1 MKFAIAKLL
10 AGVGALALMATSVQA
25 ADSVLPGGKWCEGV
39 KIRFFTGGSEGDSFG
54 TIVYNGAKQAA
65 ADTGANV
72 EYLFSDWNPEKMVQQ
87 LREAVA
93 AKPDGIAMMGHTG
106 DDAIINIVA
115 EGHKNGTRFMF
126 QNVPVPKVVAAYGG
140 AYVGAKQK
148 EQGWALGEEAVK
160 VGKLKAGDT
169 AIVFGPFDQENRGIR
184 EISVADAM
192 EKAGLKVIR
201 IPNPPEW
208 FGDPNLGL
216 PVVTAAIAKNPEVK
230 ALSLTGGGVF
240 GNAAAYLKAAGKKP
254 GEVFT
259 FGFDLSPQIIQ
270 GFKDN
275 WIHLAADQEPFLQGY
290 MPVLSLCQQVK
301 LGLAPMDIDTGA
313 GFVTQATYAAAG
325 EMAGKGLR

>member
-1 MKFAIAKLL
+1 MKSLISKLL
-10 AGVGALALMATSVQA
+10 LGAGTLALMATVAQA

-106 DDAIINIVA
+106 DDAIINIVE
-115 EGHKNGTRFMF
+115 EGAKNGTKFMF
-126 QNVPVPKVVAAYGG
+126 QNVPVPKVVGAYGG

-169 AIVFGPFDQENRGIR
+169 AIILGPFDQENRGIR
-184 EISVADAM
+184 EISVGDAL
-192 EKAGLKVIR
+192 EKAGVKVIR

-208 FGDPNLGL
+208 FGDPNLGI
-216 PVVTAAIAKNPEVK
+216 PVITAAIAKNPEVK
-230 ALSLTGGGVF
+230 ALELSGGGLF
-240 GNAAAYLKAAGKKP
+240 GNAAAFLTAAGKKP

-275 WIHLAADQEPFLQGY
+275 WIHLAADQQPFLQGY

-301 LGLAPMDIDTGA
+301 LGLSAINVDTGA
-313 GFVTQATYAAAG
+313 GFVTQETYKAAG
-325 EMAGKGLR
+325 PLADKGLR